1 MTLQL
6 FELTNRPSRRLPPP
20 PCLYLFTTLFT
31 LILLATSGCTRT
43 SNAPTTS
50 PFLFTQLAPSTKEV
64 IQQLNGSDPPQW
76 IVDVKSTG
84 MALLDMTGKGDWAL
98 LLTCGSNLERWKQ
111 NEPGFSPLLYRID
124 DQLNLDPIANS
135 AGIPALKWTSGCAA
149 TDLDGDGDDDLLLTG
164 IEGSL
169 LLRNDNGNFVPVH
182 DSGISTNS
190 WCTSAA
196 FGDLDLD
203 GDLDL
208 FICRYLDFPFD
219 SPPEN
224 GDEWSCLWENQ
235 AVLCGPR
242 GLPASQDLVF
252 ENLGDWKFV
261 DRTRDW
267 GFENST
273 PGYGL
278 AVTIIDLYGDPHPE
292 IFVANDSCPNHLWSR
307 QPDGNWLEDGL
318 LSGLGVSQDL
328 VFENLGDWKFVDR
341 TRDWG
346 FENST
351 PGYGLAV
358 TIIDLY
364 GDPHPEI
371 FVANDSCPNH
381 LWSRQPDGTWLED
394 GLLSGLGVDQD
405 GQEQAGMGI
414 AVAGLDSSGGLDL
427 AVTNFERESVN
438 LYQNQG
444 DGTFQDSASRTGLS
458 ALTRSTLGW
467 GVGIADFDLNGTPDL
482 FICNGHVYPQAD
494 LAEVSP
500 GYLQMDQLLMGRRSK
515 EGNLFFMERNQP
527 IENQTSHVGRCLI
540 LADLDRDG
548 DVDAISSSLNG
559 SPHVY
564 RNNSNPNKGNGID
577 SATVQLRQQETN
589 LHAIGSTI
597 RILDTA
603 NSVEYPVL
611 RNSSFQST
619 GFSTVTLPLD
629 GENEVHRI
637 EVKWTDGG
645 REKFLINKGYQ
656 VLDKG
661 RGKKP

>member
-307 QPDGNWLEDGL
+307 QPDG
-318 LSGLGVSQDL
+318 
-328 VFENLGDWKFVDR
+328 
-341 TRDWG
+341 
-346 FENST
+346 
-351 PGYGLAV
+351 
-358 TIIDLY
+358 
-364 GDPHPEI
+364 
-371 FVANDSCPNH
+371 
-381 LWSRQPDGTWLED
+381 TWLED

-444 DGTFQDSASRTGLS
+444 DGTFQDTASRTGLS

-515 EGNLFFMERNQP
+515 EGNLFFMERNQQ

>member
-318 LSGLGVSQDL
+318 LSGLGV
-328 VFENLGDWKFVDR
+328 
-341 TRDWG
+341 
-346 FENST
+346 
-351 PGYGLAV
+351 
-358 TIIDLY
+358 
-364 GDPHPEI
+364 
-371 FVANDSCPNH
+371 
-381 LWSRQPDGTWLED
+381 
-394 GLLSGLGVDQD
+394 DQD

-515 EGNLFFMERNQP
+515 EGNLFFMERNQQ

>member
-6 FELTNRPSRRLPPP
+6 TQLTSRPSRRLLSTPFL
-20 PCLYLFTTLFT
+20 CLFTTLFT
-31 LILLATSGCTRT
+31 LILLTLSGCTRT
-43 SNAPTTS
+43 PNAPTTS
-50 PFLFTQLAPSTKEV
+50 PFLFTQLAPYTNDV

-84 MALLDMTGKGDWAL
+84 MALLDMTGDGDMAL
-98 LLTCGSNLERWKQ
+98 LLTCGSNLERWNQ
-111 NEPGFSPLLYRID
+111 NEPGFSPLLYRIN
-124 DQLNLDPIANS
+124 DQLELDPIADS
-135 AGIPALKWTSGCAA
+135 AGIPTLKWTSGCAA

-169 LLRNDNGNFVPVH
+169 LLRNDNGHFVPVH
-182 DSGISTNS
+182 DSGIVTNS

-208 FICRYLDFPFD
+208 FICRYLDFPFN

-235 AVLCGPR
+235 PVLCGPR
-242 GLPASQDLVF
+242 GLPASRDLVF

-261 DRTRDW
+261 DRTADW
-267 GFENST
+267 GFGNST

-292 IFVANDSCPNHLWSR
+292 IFVANDSSPNHLWSR
-307 QPDGNWLEDGL
+307 KPDGNW
-318 LSGLGVSQDL
+318 
-328 VFENLGDWKFVDR
+328 F
-341 TRDWG
+341 
-346 FENST
+346 
-351 PGYGLAV
+351 
-358 TIIDLY
+358 
-364 GDPHPEI
+364 
-371 FVANDSCPNH
+371 
-381 LWSRQPDGTWLED
+381 ED

-427 AVTNFERESVN
+427 AVTNFERESIN

-444 DGTFQDSASRTGLS
+444 DGTFQDTASRSGLS
-458 ALTRSTLGW
+458 ALTRSSLGW

-500 GYLQMDQLLMGRRSK
+500 GYRQMDQLLMGRRTN
-515 EGNLFFMERNQP
+515 EGNLLFMEMNQQ
-527 IENQTSHVGRCLI
+527 IENQTRHVGRCLI
-540 LADLDRDG
+540 LTDLDRDG

-559 SPHVY
+559 TPHIY
-564 RNNSNPNKGNGID
+564 RNNSNPNTGSGIF
-577 SATVQLRQQETN
+577 SATVQLRQKDTN
-589 LHAIGSTI
+589 LQAIGSTI

-603 NSVEYPVL
+603 HSVEYPIL

-619 GFSTVTLPLD
+619 GFSTVTIPLT
-629 GENEVHRI
+629 GEDEPQSV
-637 EVKWTDGG
+637 EVKWPDGSK
-645 REKFLINKGYQ
+645 EIFLINKGYQ
-656 VLDKG
+656 TLQKG
-661 RGKKP
+661 NGQKP

>member
-1 MTLQL
+1 MTLQHTQL
-6 FELTNRPSRRLPPP
+6 SNRPSRRLLST
-20 PCLYLFTTLFT
+20 PCLCLFTSLFA

-43 SNAPTTS
+43 PNAPTTS
-50 PFLFTQLAPSTKEV
+50 PFLFTQLAPSTKNT

-84 MALLDMTGKGDWAL
+84 MALLDMTGDGDMAL
-98 LLTCGSNLERWKQ
+98 LLTCGSNLERWHQ
-111 NEPGFSPLLYRID
+111 NEPGFSALLFRID
-124 DQLNLDPIANS
+124 DQLKLDPIADS

-169 LLRNDNGNFVPVH
+169 LLRNDNGTFVPVH
-182 DSGISTNS
+182 DSGIVTNS
-190 WCTSAA
+190 WCTSAS

-235 AVLCGPR
+235 PVLCGPS
-242 GLPASQDLVF
+242 GLPASRDLVF

-261 DRTRDW
+261 DRTADW

-318 LSGLGVSQDL
+318 LSGLGV
-328 VFENLGDWKFVDR
+328 
-341 TRDWG
+341 
-346 FENST
+346 
-351 PGYGLAV
+351 
-358 TIIDLY
+358 
-364 GDPHPEI
+364 
-371 FVANDSCPNH
+371 
-381 LWSRQPDGTWLED
+381 
-394 GLLSGLGVDQD
+394 DQD

-414 AVAGLDSSGGLDL
+414 AVAGLDSTGGLDL

-444 DGTFQDSASRTGLS
+444 DGTFQDTASRSGLS
-458 ALTRSTLGW
+458 ALTRSSLGW

-500 GYLQMDQLLMGRRSK
+500 GYLQMDQLLLGRRTR
-515 EGNLFFMERNQP
+515 EGNLLFMEMNQQ
-527 IENQTSHVGRCLI
+527 IENQTRHVGRCLI

-559 SPHVY
+559 TPHIY
-564 RNNSNPNKGNGID
+564 RNNSNPNKGNGIF
-577 SATVQLRQQETN
+577 SATIQLHQKDTN

-603 NSVEYPVL
+603 NPVEYPVL

-619 GFSTVTLPLD
+619 GFSTVTIPLT
-629 GENEVHRI
+629 GEKEPQSV
-637 EVKWTDGG
+637 EVKWPDGSK
-645 REKFLINKGYQ
+645 EFFPINKGYQ

-661 RGKKP
+661 RGQKP

>member
-307 QPDGNWLEDGL
+307 QPDG
-318 LSGLGVSQDL
+318 
-328 VFENLGDWKFVDR
+328 
-341 TRDWG
+341 
-346 FENST
+346 
-351 PGYGLAV
+351 
-358 TIIDLY
+358 
-364 GDPHPEI
+364 
-371 FVANDSCPNH
+371 
-381 LWSRQPDGTWLED
+381 TWLED

-515 EGNLFFMERNQP
+515 EGNLFFMERNQQ